1 MASKNMLAGR
11 FLPSRVYARW
21 KGTAR
26 FGLCTLPLIL
36 FLAGGVTYYFAPS
49 RYQSTAVFQY
59 LGQRTPREASA
70 LLKTQRVIFP
80 VIEALELGK
89 RLEVD
94 KETAERILSD
104 LIDASVDPDSG
115 MITIQ
120 VTNPQKELARD
131 IAAELPKALDAY
143 ERSLAAGAISVR
155 LEVAEKAM
163 TDAEDET
170 AAKRQALMRLIS
182 LRGDSPADPL
192 ARIDVDAARTEWEH
206 AHHQVLENRQRIAD
220 ANRERN
226 NLGKWVEI
234 HSTPAISNTPV
245 GKAADESLGGMI
257 LQALG
262 VGLGF
267 SLLAP
272 YLLEFAFPRRS
283 RRRVPVKQR
292 TEWSEPCDEPAAS
305 GTPANS

>member
-36 FLAGGVTYYFAPS
+36 FLAGGVT
-49 RYQSTAVFQY
+49 
-59 LGQRTPREASA
+59 
-70 LLKTQRVIFP
+70 
-80 VIEALELGK
+80 
-89 RLEVD
+89 D
-94 KETAERILSD
+94 
-104 LIDASVDPDSG
+104 
-115 MITIQ
+115 
-120 VTNPQKELARD
+120 
-131 IAAELPKALDAY
+131 
-143 ERSLAAGAISVR
+143 
-155 LEVAEKAM
+155 
-163 TDAEDET
+163 
-170 AAKRQALMRLIS
+170 
-182 LRGDSPADPL
+182 
-192 ARIDVDAARTEWEH
+192 
-206 AHHQVLENRQRIAD
+206 D
-220 ANRERN
+220 ANREQN
-226 NLGKWVEI
+226 SLGKWVEI
-234 HSTPAISNTPV
+234 HSPPAISNTPV